1 MCLAV
6 RPRVGGVSLYRSD
19 VPRVGRHPPDG
30 KALAVKRTGRSLF
43 RSGQVGLQPQ
53 CGG

>member
-6 RPRVGGVSLYRSD
+6 RPRVGGVSLYRYD
-19 VPRVGRHPPDG
+19 VQRVGRHPPDG
-30 KALAVKRTGRSLF
+30 KAPAVKRTGRSLF